1 MNYEAE
7 LKRIE
12 KEEAR
17 LARRKKTLAAKL
29 EQNAEEDTK
38 LESIFQNSGYKTPKA
53 LIKAL
58 SLKYGVAAVAGDD
71 LAKTRK
77 RTRITAELRDSIKAE
92 VNAGTSMNAASKK
105 FEISYAVVTKI
116 MKGDYD
122 KL

>member
-29 EQNAEEDTK
+29 EQNAEEDAK

-58 SLKYGVAAVAGDD
+58 SFKYGVAAAAGDE
-71 LAKTRK
+71 LVKTRK

-92 VNAGTSMNAASKK
+92 VNSGTSMNAASKK
-105 FEISYAVVTKI
+105 FGISYAVVTKI